1 MRWRDVGKPGG
12 GLYWSD
18 AEAIIIGAPK
28 DGPLGRAL
36 EPKWWWFNPQTDILA
51 GILDRLSALIAFTG
65 NQTKIPQ
72 SKVPKPMPRPG
83 DVQERSR
90 TIGGK
95 VTMSLDKLDA
105 WMNSRRE

>member
-18 AEAIIIGAPK
+18 AEVIAINAPK

-36 EPKWWWFNPQTDILA
+36 EPKWWWFDPQTDILA